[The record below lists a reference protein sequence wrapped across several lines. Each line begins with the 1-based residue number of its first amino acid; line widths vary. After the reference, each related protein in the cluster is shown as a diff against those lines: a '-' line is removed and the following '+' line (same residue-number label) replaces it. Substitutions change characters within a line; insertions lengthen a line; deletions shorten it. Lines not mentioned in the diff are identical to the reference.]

1 MPDVTDQL
9 DRGGSCG
16 LCGRSAAAH
25 ERDPQFL
32 LPDRIAML
40 PDREHTPGIALTG
53 DSAEDSV
60 LIKTGHEGFMRA
72 TLPARLT
79 GGLALR
85 YSLWVAISPPDLERV
100 FQAWMEPAY
109 ADLQLTGTLANAIP
123 PWGLLDAVVELAVR
137 DPDELPVC
145 VGSPDPELRRV
156 LTEDFD
162 HDFVLGAVG
171 L

>member
-1 MPDVTDQL
+1 MTAVTDQ
-9 DRGGSCG
+9 REPAESCG

-60 LIKTGHEGFMRA
+60 LIKTDHEGFVRA
-72 TLPARLT
+72 TLPVRLT
-79 GGLALR
+79 GGLAVR

-100 FQAWMEPAY
+100 FEAWMEPSY

-123 PWGLLDAVVELAVR
+123 PWGLLDAAVELAVR

-145 VGSPDPELRRV
+145 VGSADPELHRV
-156 LTEDFD
+156 LTGEFD
-162 HDFVLGAVG
+162 HDVVLGAVG